1 MHKSG
6 ERLSLGVDQWHLR
19 ENLAFTPVNDTTK
32 LPLNRAIDCDIVL
45 TMGGAPMLSAL
56 SQCTACICGDYGLH
70 AYFLI
75 FFFTLRES
83 DNYLL
88 LLL

>member
-6 ERLSLGVDQWHLR
+6 ERLSLGVDQWWLQWHLR
-19 ENLAFTPVNDTTK
+19 ENPAFMPVNDTTK
-32 LPLNRAIDCDIVL
+32 LPLNWAIDCDIVL

-56 SQCTACICGDYGLH
+56 SQCTACVCGDYGLH

-75 FFFTLRES
+75 FSFYFARV
-83 DNYLL
+83 
-88 LLL
+88 